1 MLVRIEMTL
10 YTIGLVLQ
18 DRVES
23 IRRRDRESGALT
35 TEQAMWTI
43 GIIAL
48 VAFVFGV
55 IKVFVTKQT
64 DNINNTGVLK

>member
-1 MLVRIEMTL
+1 MLIRIEMTL

-18 DRVES
+18 DRVDG

-43 GIIAL
+43 GVIILAA
-48 VAFVFGV
+48 VVYGV

-64 DNINNTGVLK
+64 DNINNTGVLQ